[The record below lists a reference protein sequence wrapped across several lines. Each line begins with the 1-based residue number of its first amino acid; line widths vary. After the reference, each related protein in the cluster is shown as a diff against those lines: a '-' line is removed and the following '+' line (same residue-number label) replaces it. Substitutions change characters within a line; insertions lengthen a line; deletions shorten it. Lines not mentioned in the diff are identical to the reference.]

1 MVIYPFKTTMAGSP
15 LITSDGNENIITF
28 NFREIALFKQQAEY
42 YVQEH
47 SIGMYPVLPTMQG
60 VDHILMRTA
69 MDELFEACQG
79 MEGVFAEQFVWME
92 LLLER
97 TRTISLPEKE
107 RIRRNLQ
114 VYDSL
119 WENHPRVKQLRAEI
133 AAGKAQGRAEGRA
146 EGELQGKLEASRQ
159 MFVNIVKVRFPDLTE
174 LAQQEANKITHPDQL
189 DLLAQKIVVAP
200 DEDTARWL
208 LSSPVA

>member
-1 MVIYPFKTTMAGSP
+1 
-15 LITSDGNENIITF
+15 
-28 NFREIALFKQQAEY
+28 
-42 YVQEH
+42 
-47 SIGMYPVLPTMQG
+47 
-60 VDHILMRTA
+60 
-69 MDELFEACQG
+69 MDELFEVYQG
-79 MEGVFAEQFVWME
+79 MEAVFAEQFVWME

-114 VYDSL
+114 VYNSL

-133 AAGKAQGRAEGRA
+133 AAGKAQGRAEGRAQGRA

-189 DLLAQKIVVAP
+189 DLLAQKIVAAP